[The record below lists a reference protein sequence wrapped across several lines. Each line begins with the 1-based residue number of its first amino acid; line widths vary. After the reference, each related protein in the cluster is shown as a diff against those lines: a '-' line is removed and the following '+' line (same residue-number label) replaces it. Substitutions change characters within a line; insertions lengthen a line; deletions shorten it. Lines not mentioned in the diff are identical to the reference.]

1 MPSIIVGAGLDPS
14 PSLVRVMDE
23 QSRAAA
29 AQRRPRP
36 KRTTYLL
43 DNGRGEGLTHGSRSV
58 AAVLATV
65 GKIVRERLCGEPEGR
80 TAGEVVGYA
89 RGKYKKWRGRV
100 GQ

>member
-14 PSLVRVMDE
+14 PSLVLVT
-23 QSRAAA
+23 SNRA
-29 AQRRPRP
+29 QPQHSGGLGQ
-36 KRTTYLL
+36 KRTTYLF
-43 DNGRGEGLTHGSRSV
+43 DNGLREGLTHGSRSV

-65 GKIVRERLCGEPEGR
+65 GKIVRERLCGEQEGR

-89 RGKYKKWRGRV
+89 RGVQKWRGRV